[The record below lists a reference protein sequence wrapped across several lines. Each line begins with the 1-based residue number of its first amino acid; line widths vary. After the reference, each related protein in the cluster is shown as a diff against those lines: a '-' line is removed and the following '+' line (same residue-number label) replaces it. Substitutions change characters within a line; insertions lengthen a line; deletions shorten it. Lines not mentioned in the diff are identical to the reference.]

1 MRDESETINVIR
13 SDPVIKIAPLKSI
26 FRSRHAPIIIS
37 KGGKAIAR
45 RAMNGSFNIL

>member
-1 MRDESETINVIR
+1 MREQSETINTIR
-13 SDPVIKIAPLKSI
+13 SDPEIKTAPLKSI
-26 FRSRHAPIIIS
+26 FRSRQAPIIIS